1 MSLNLE
7 ELSRAIFSG
16 NKDSMERF
24 IFASIFVHQNKIQT
38 ACDKLDSEITM
49 KQWLLLAVVSTFE
62 EPMSLSKIGEIMGC
76 SRQNVKKL
84 ATILEKKGFIQLTQ
98 SKSDNRSTYILIDEK
113 MNEYISRVG
122 DMQENVLKILF
133 EDFSEEEIKQYFNLV
148 LKLYTGIEKVENY
161 TEEVKNTRN
170 KV

>member
-49 KQWLLLAVVSTFE
+49 KQWLLLAVISTFG
-62 EPMSLSKIGEIMGC
+62 EPLSLSKIGEIMGC

-148 LKLYTGIEKVENY
+148 LKLYTGIENVENY

>member
-1 MSLNLE
+1 M
-7 ELSRAIFSG
+7 R
-16 NKDSMERF
+16 
-24 IFASIFVHQNKIQT
+24 
-38 ACDKLDSEITM
+38 
-49 KQWLLLAVVSTFE
+49 
-62 EPMSLSKIGEIMGC
+62 
-76 SRQNVKKL
+76 KKVL
-84 ATILEKKGFIQLTQ
+84 YTQ
-98 SKSDNRSTYILIDEK
+98 SKSDNRSIYILIDEK